1 MKSRSQKLAIL
12 LAALLLGA
20 GFTITSAWAADQ
32 SYTGQVSDAM
42 CGASHMMEG
51 SAADCTR
58 ACIGKGSK
66 YALIVG
72 DKVYTL
78 DSGDK
83 AVLAALDKLAGAKA
97 KVTGTANGDTI
108 AVNAVAAAK

>member
-1 MKSRSQKLAIL
+1 MKSRSQKFGIL
-12 LAALLLGA
+12 LATLLLGA
-20 GFTITSAWAADQ
+20 GLTLSTAWAAGQ

-42 CGASHMMEG
+42 CGATHMMEG

-58 ACIGKGSK
+58 ACVGKGSK

-72 DKVYTL
+72 SKVYTL

-83 AVLAALDKLAGAKA
+83 AVLAALDKLAGANA
-97 KVTGTANGDTI
+97 KVTGTAKGDTI
-108 AVNAVAAAK
+108 AVSAVTAAK